1 MKNYNVGDTVYFV
14 ENWTNN
20 VIQGK
25 ISKIHNG
32 GVSVTCQ
39 YIVDTEGNFIDKSFG
54 TSGARFEDL
63 YATAQEAFDGKNR
76 KHLEWISK
84 YCDEITDIESLLKFA
99 LNHCLNGEEYTDYAA
114 RAMYA
119 EKAKEL
125 LDIDLEEKYDLEEK

>member
-14 ENWTNN
+14 ENWTGN

-25 ISKIHNG
+25 VSKIHNG
-32 GVSVTCQ
+32 GVSAICQ
-39 YIVDTEGNFIDKSFG
+39 YIVDAEGNIIDKSFG

-76 KHLEWISK
+76 KRLERISK
-84 YCDEITDIESLLKFA
+84 YCDEITDVESLLKFA

-114 RAMYA
+114 RAAYI

-125 LDIDLEEKYDLEEK
+125 LDIDLEEK